1 MEDFNPDDEP
11 KEPKR
16 EEEEES
22 DLVGHEKLRFINA
35 WFLDSYP
42 LFFSHLPYKAYPV
55 IFTQVISVISPLL
68 VSARLSFMSQI
79 KSKT

>member
-22 DLVGHEKLRFINA
+22 DLVGHEKFHFINA

-42 LFFSHLPYKAYPV
+42 LFFFSHLAYPV

-68 VSARLSFMSQI
+68 VSAR
-79 KSKT
+79 

>member
-22 DLVGHEKLRFINA
+22 DLVGHEKFHFINA

-42 LFFSHLPYKAYPV
+42 LFFFFPSSTIFFSHLAYPV

-68 VSARLSFMSQI
+68 VSAR
-79 KSKT
+79 

>member
-22 DLVGHEKLRFINA
+22 DLVGHEKLHLINA

-42 LFFSHLPYKAYPV
+42 LFFFPIVH
-55 IFTQVISVISPLL
+55 T
-68 VSARLSFMSQI
+68 RLIQ
-79 KSKT
+79 

>member
-22 DLVGHEKLRFINA
+22 DLVGHDYIVVVTT
-35 WFLDSYP
+35 WFSDSYP
-42 LFFSHLPYKAYPV
+42 LFVFPS
-55 IFTQVISVISPLL
+55 FT
-68 VSARLSFMSQI
+68 
-79 KSKT
+79 

>member
-22 DLVGHEKLRFINA
+22 DLVGHEKFHFINA

-42 LFFSHLPYKAYPV
+42 LFFFPIWL
-55 IFTQVISVISPLL
+55 IQ
-68 VSARLSFMSQI
+68 
-79 KSKT
+79 

>member
-42 LFFSHLPYKAYPV
+42 LFFFPSSIQGLSSNFYTSH
-55 IFTQVISVISPLL
+55 
-68 VSARLSFMSQI
+68 
-79 KSKT
+79 